1 MSDLI
6 GDVRITG
13 PSTFEVFDGDRWIPS
28 SNGSDT
34 MLVQRGPAKS
44 GYRDVT
50 LSEMHNMGLRP
61 KDYAAAAHGGGVEV
75 IPKRILASATAE
87 MLRFGPVPLWS
98 IEVTGVEPH
107 GWRRVYEI
115 EAASDTIAAQEG
127 IRRFVEEAE
136 ILAGIA

>member
-1 MSDLI
+1 MDESANARVRDLLAS
-6 GDVRITG
+6 
-13 PSTFEVFDGDRWIPS
+13 P
-28 SNGSDT
+28 
-34 MLVQRGPAKS
+34 
-44 GYRDVT
+44 
-50 LSEMHNMGLRP
+50 
-61 KDYAAAAHGGGVEV
+61 VEKFMT
-75 IPKRILASATAE
+75 PRILCNATAE

-136 ILAGIA
+136 ILADGWA